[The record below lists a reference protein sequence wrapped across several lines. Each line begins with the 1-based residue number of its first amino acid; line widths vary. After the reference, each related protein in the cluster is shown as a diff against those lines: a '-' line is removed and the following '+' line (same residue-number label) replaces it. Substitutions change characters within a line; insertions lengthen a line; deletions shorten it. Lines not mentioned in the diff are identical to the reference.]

1 MTGERCATYTVTGTL
16 DGETLAYEGRTC
28 MDERVANC
36 KGSAGEAGLVELDSD
51 T

>member
-1 MTGERCATYTVTGTL
+1 MGGERCANYTVTGTL
-16 DGETLAYEGRTC
+16 DGEALSYSGSTC
-28 MDERVANC
+28 LDERTANC